1 MARPSWLDPIPCDF
15 GRLALHPDPLLDAL
29 LRRLGLADE
38 GAVANFLD
46 ARPRPAPDPLGL
58 PNMAAAVERVGRA
71 LTDDERIGIYG
82 DYDVDGVTATAL
94 LLRALRRATGA
105 RDRVVARLPTR
116 AEGYGLNPAA
126 VSALAEAGVD
136 LLIVVDCGSGDHPN
150 VGLAR
155 ERGLDVIVLD
165 HHQMAD
171 DGPPGAIVVS
181 AQLGADAAGP
191 YRDLS
196 AVGLAYLLTV
206 ALARRGHAVAE
217 DSRREP
223 TELLDL
229 VALGTIADV
238 SPLTG
243 INRALVRDGLRR
255 IRQQPR
261 PGLRALCQRAG
272 VAPETVSSEAVAFKL
287 APRLNAAGRMG
298 DPQLALDLLLS
309 DDPTEA
315 ARLAA
320 ELERLNA
327 LRRAEGQRIVS
338 EAEALL
344 QERSDLA
351 DRRLLVVAKDSWGSG
366 VLGLAAGRL
375 AERFGRPVIVLNDD
389 GELSR
394 GSARSV
400 PGFDINRAL
409 AGCADLLRAHGGHGQ
424 AAGLTVPSADLARL
438 EAALEAAVAA
448 AALPPP
454 GPPVLRV
461 DADLPAE
468 RLTLRTAEVLEAL
481 QPFGAGNPTPLLRVR
496 GLGVRSYNTIGQ
508 DGIHLK
514 LHLRTPAGAAQ
525 AVIWGAAS
533 RSRELLRLPAIDIV
547 ATVGIDHW
555 SGRPRLAIEVKDF
568 IATE

>member
-1 MARPSWLDPIPCDF
+1 MRS
-15 GRLALHPDPLLDAL
+15 
-29 LRRLGLADE
+29 RRT
-38 GAVANFLD
+38 
-46 ARPRPAPDPLGL
+46 
-58 PNMAAAVERVGRA
+58 VG
-71 LTDDERIGIYG
+71 
-82 DYDVDGVTATAL
+82 
-94 LLRALRRATGA
+94 
-105 RDRVVARLPTR
+105 
-116 AEGYGLNPAA
+116 
-126 VSALAEAGVD
+126 
-136 LLIVVDCGSGDHPN
+136 
-150 VGLAR
+150 
-155 ERGLDVIVLD
+155 
-165 HHQMAD
+165 
-171 DGPPGAIVVS
+171 
-181 AQLGADAAGP
+181 GADGAAF
-191 YRDLS
+191 
-196 AVGLAYLLTV
+196 
-206 ALARRGHAVAE
+206 
-217 DSRREP
+217 
-223 TELLDL
+223 DL

-243 INRALVRDGLRR
+243 LNRALVRDGLRR

-454 GPPVLRV
+454 GPPVLG
-461 DADLPAE
+461 
-468 RLTLRTAEVLEAL
+468 LT
-481 QPFGAGNPTPLLRVR
+481 P
-496 GLGVRSYNTIGQ
+496 I
-508 DGIHLK
+508 
-514 LHLRTPAGAAQ
+514 
-525 AVIWGAAS
+525 S
-533 RSRELLRLPAIDIV
+533 RP
-547 ATVGIDHW
+547 
-555 SGRPRLAIEVKDF
+555 SG
-568 IATE
+568 